1 MGSFDL
7 KSSLRVPGS
16 YLGSFLP
23 IPYKSGF
30 RPVMCF
36 ATAAPRARRAVAVL
50 GCRHKT
56 PCLSMSGDSMLQ
68 MKAFAAAA
76 FAVIFFP
83 AHTISAQTASFESFV
98 KSYYD
103 GEYAA
108 HPVAATSAGIHDY
121 DGKVDDMSADGQAR
135 NDARLHEALAA
146 LEGMNPQQLSPGDR
160 DDREVLMGRIK
171 GTLLDD
177 ETIKYWRKDP
187 SRYSR
192 VATLAVFELV
202 HRDFAPLADRLRA
215 AIAREQEI
223 PAVLAAGKA
232 NIEHAPRAFVEIAIR
247 NMAGSINFYRDGAPK
262 AFAAVEDPQLKRDF
276 ASSNDAAIAAFED
289 YKAFLET
296 QLSKADGDF
305 ALKSEVFVERL
316 TDNEMV
322 ALTVTKLRDI
332 ALRQLHRDQAALKAA
347 AREVDPAK
355 SVGAVV
361 EDIRRQHPNADTL
374 LPTAEEDLSGLRA
387 FVSKH
392 RLVTIPSELL
402 PTVEVTP
409 AFLRATTAAAM
420 DPPGPFEHNATQA
433 FYYVSPPDAG
443 MTAEKLEDYLQAY
456 YFSGLQL
463 ISAHEVWPGHFMQYL
478 TRRNHPQWSLARKL
492 AHAQSTTEG
501 WAHYAEQ
508 MMIEQGLAESDPKL
522 KVAQLNEALVRDCR
536 FIASIEMHTAG
547 KSVEDAAQLFMR
559 ECGSPQAEARRE
571 AYRGTSDPGYL
582 NYTIGKLEILKLRED
597 YKKAM
602 GTKFSL
608 AEFHDRFLAAGLVPV
623 KIIRR
628 EMMGVDAPL
637 L

>member
-1 MGSFDL
+1 MKTF
-7 KSSLRVPGS
+7 
-16 YLGSFLP
+16 
-23 IPYKSGF
+23 
-30 RPVMCF
+30 
-36 ATAAPRARRAVAVL
+36 TAA
-50 GCRHKT
+50 G
-56 PCLSMSGDSMLQ
+56 
-68 MKAFAAAA
+68 
-76 FAVIFFP
+76 FAVIFIAARAVP
-83 AHTISAQTASFESFV
+83 AQAASLESFV

-103 GEYAA
+103 AEYAA

-121 DGKVDDMSADGQAR
+121 DGKVDDMSAAGQAR

-146 LEGMNPQQLSPGDR
+146 LAGMNPQQLSPGDR

-202 HRDFAPLADRLRA
+202 HRDFAPLAERLRA
-215 AIAREQEI
+215 AIAREREV
-223 PAVLAAGKA
+223 PAVLAAGKV
-232 NIEHAPRAFVEIAIR
+232 NIEHPPRAFVEIALRGI
-247 NMAGSINFYRDGAPK
+247 AGSINFYRDGAPK
-262 AFAAVEDPQLKRDF
+262 AFAAVADPELQRDF
-276 ASSNDAAIAAFED
+276 ATSNDAAIAAFED

-305 ALKSEVFVERL
+305 ALQSAVFVERL
-316 TDNEMV
+316 TDNEMI
-322 ALTVTKLRDI
+322 ALPVSELHDI
-332 ALRQLHRDQAALKAA
+332 ALRQLHKDQAALKVAA
-347 AREVDPAK
+347 HEVDPAK

-361 EDIRRQHPNADTL
+361 EDIRRQHPNAATL

-387 FVSKH
+387 FVGEH
-392 RLVTIPSELL
+392 RLVTIPSDLL
-402 PTVEVTP
+402 PTVEATP
-409 AFLRATTAAAM
+409 EFMRATIAAAM
-420 DPPGPFEHNATQA
+420 DAPGPFEQHATQA

-443 MTAEKLEDYLQAY
+443 MSAEKLEDYLQAY
-456 YFSGLQL
+456 YFSGLEL
-463 ISAHEVWPGHFMQYL
+463 ISAHEVWPGHFVQYL
-478 TRRNHPQWSLARKL
+478 TRRNQPQWSLARKL

-508 MMIEQGLAESDPKL
+508 MMIEQGLGKSDPKL
-522 KVAQLNEALVRDCR
+522 KVAQLNEALLRDCR
-536 FIASIEMHTAG
+536 FVASIEMHTGG

-571 AYRGTSDPGYL
+571 AYRGTGDPGYL

-597 YKKAM
+597 YKKVM
-602 GTKFSL
+602 GAKFSL
-608 AEFHDRFLAAGLVPV
+608 TEFHDRFLGAGLVPV

-628 EMMGVDAPL
+628 EMLGVDGPL

>member
-1 MGSFDL
+1 MKTF
-7 KSSLRVPGS
+7 
-16 YLGSFLP
+16 
-23 IPYKSGF
+23 
-30 RPVMCF
+30 
-36 ATAAPRARRAVAVL
+36 TAA
-50 GCRHKT
+50 G
-56 PCLSMSGDSMLQ
+56 
-68 MKAFAAAA
+68 
-76 FAVIFFP
+76 FAVIFIAARAVP
-83 AHTISAQTASFESFV
+83 AQAASFESFV

-103 GEYAA
+103 AEYAA

-121 DGKVDDMSADGQAR
+121 DGKVDDMSAAGQAR

-146 LEGMNPQQLSPGDR
+146 LAGMNPQQLSPGDR

-202 HRDFAPLADRLRA
+202 HRDFAPLAERLRA
-215 AIAREQEI
+215 AIAREREV
-223 PAVLAAGKA
+223 PAVLAAGKV
-232 NIEHAPRAFVEIAIR
+232 NIEHPPRAFVEIALRGI
-247 NMAGSINFYRDGAPK
+247 AGSINFYRDGAPK
-262 AFAAVEDPQLKRDF
+262 AFAAVADPELQRDF
-276 ASSNDAAIAAFED
+276 ATSNDAAIAAFED

-305 ALKSEVFVERL
+305 ALQSAVFVERL
-316 TDNEMV
+316 TDNEMI
-322 ALTVTKLRDI
+322 ALPVSELHDI
-332 ALRQLHRDQAALKAA
+332 ALRQLHKDQAALKVAA
-347 AREVDPAK
+347 HEVDPAK

-361 EDIRRQHPNADTL
+361 EDIRRQHPNAATL

-387 FVSKH
+387 FVGEH
-392 RLVTIPSELL
+392 RLVTIPSDLL
-402 PTVEVTP
+402 PTVEATP
-409 AFLRATTAAAM
+409 EFMRATIAAAM
-420 DPPGPFEHNATQA
+420 DAPGPFEQHATQA

-443 MTAEKLEDYLQAY
+443 MSAEKLEDYLQAY
-456 YFSGLQL
+456 YFSGLEL
-463 ISAHEVWPGHFMQYL
+463 ISAHEVWPGHFVQYL
-478 TRRNHPQWSLARKL
+478 TRRNQPQWSLARKL

-508 MMIEQGLAESDPKL
+508 MMIEQGLGKSDPKL
-522 KVAQLNEALVRDCR
+522 KVAQLNEALLRDCR
-536 FIASIEMHTAG
+536 FVASIEMHTGG

-571 AYRGTSDPGYL
+571 AYRGTGDPGYL

-597 YKKAM
+597 YKKVM
-602 GTKFSL
+602 GAKFSL
-608 AEFHDRFLAAGLVPV
+608 TEFHDRFLGAGLVPV

-628 EMMGVDAPL
+628 EMLGVDGPL

>member
-1 MGSFDL
+1 MKTF
-7 KSSLRVPGS
+7 
-16 YLGSFLP
+16 
-23 IPYKSGF
+23 
-30 RPVMCF
+30 
-36 ATAAPRARRAVAVL
+36 AVAGL
-50 GCRHKT
+50 
-56 PCLSMSGDSMLQ
+56 
-68 MKAFAAAA
+68 
-76 FAVIFFP
+76 AVIFIAAYPIP
-83 AHTISAQTASFESFV
+83 AQAASFESLV

-121 DGKVDDMSADGQAR
+121 DGKVDDMSAAGQAR

-146 LEGMNPQQLSPGDR
+146 LAGMNPQQLSPGDR

-202 HRDFAPLADRLRA
+202 HRDFAPLAERLRA
-215 AIAREQEI
+215 AIAREREV
-223 PAVLAAGKA
+223 PAVLAAGKV
-232 NIEHAPRAFVEIAIR
+232 NIEHPPRAFVEIAIR
-247 NMAGSINFYRDGAPK
+247 GIAGSINFYRDGAPK
-262 AFAAVEDPQLKRDF
+262 AFAAVADSELQRDF
-276 ASSNDAAIAAFED
+276 ATSNDAAIAAFED
-289 YKAFLET
+289 YKAFLES

-305 ALKSEVFVERL
+305 ALQSAVFVERL
-316 TDNEMV
+316 TDNEMI
-322 ALTVTKLRDI
+322 ALPVSKLHDI
-332 ALRQLHRDQAALKAA
+332 ALRQLHQDQAALKAA

-361 EDIRRQHPNADTL
+361 EDIRRQHPSAATL

-387 FVSKH
+387 FVSEH
-392 RLVTIPSELL
+392 RLVTIPSDLL
-402 PTVEVTP
+402 PTVEATP
-409 AFLRATTAAAM
+409 EFMRATIAAAM
-420 DPPGPFEHNATQA
+420 DAPGPFEQHATQA

-443 MTAEKLEDYLQAY
+443 MSAEKLEDYLQAY

-463 ISAHEVWPGHFMQYL
+463 ISAHEVWPGHFVQYL
-478 TRRNHPQWSLARKL
+478 TRRNQPQWSLARKL

-508 MMIEQGLAESDPKL
+508 MMIEQGLAKSDPKL
-522 KVAQLNEALVRDCR
+522 KVAQLNEALLRDCR
-536 FIASIEMHTAG
+536 FVASIEMHTGG
-547 KSVEDAAQLFMR
+547 KSVEDAAQLFMS

-571 AYRGTSDPGYL
+571 AYRGTGDPGYL

-597 YKKAM
+597 YTKAM
-602 GTKFSL
+602 GAKFSL
-608 AEFHDRFLAAGLVPV
+608 TEFHDRFLAAGLVPV

-628 EMMGVDAPL
+628 EMLGVDGPL

>member
-1 MGSFDL
+1 MKTF
-7 KSSLRVPGS
+7 
-16 YLGSFLP
+16 
-23 IPYKSGF
+23 
-30 RPVMCF
+30 
-36 ATAAPRARRAVAVL
+36 TAA
-50 GCRHKT
+50 G
-56 PCLSMSGDSMLQ
+56 
-68 MKAFAAAA
+68 
-76 FAVIFFP
+76 FAVIFIAARAVP
-83 AHTISAQTASFESFV
+83 AQAASFESFV

-121 DGKVDDMSADGQAR
+121 DGKVDDMSAAGQAR

-146 LEGMNPQQLSPGDR
+146 LAGMNPQQLSPGDR

-202 HRDFAPLADRLRA
+202 HRDFAPLAERLRA
-215 AIAREQEI
+215 AIAREREV
-223 PAVLAAGKA
+223 PAVLAAGKV
-232 NIEHAPRAFVEIAIR
+232 NIEHPPRAFVEIALRGI
-247 NMAGSINFYRDGAPK
+247 AGSINFYRDGAPK
-262 AFAAVEDPQLKRDF
+262 AFAAVADPELQRDF
-276 ASSNDAAIAAFED
+276 ATSNDAAIAAFED

-305 ALKSEVFVERL
+305 ALQSAVFVERL
-316 TDNEMV
+316 TDNEMI
-322 ALTVTKLRDI
+322 ALPVSELHDI
-332 ALRQLHRDQAALKAA
+332 ALRQLHKDQAALKVAA
-347 AREVDPAK
+347 HEVDPAK

-361 EDIRRQHPNADTL
+361 EDIRRQHPNAATL

-387 FVSKH
+387 FVGEH
-392 RLVTIPSELL
+392 RLVTIPSDLL
-402 PTVEVTP
+402 PTVEATP
-409 AFLRATTAAAM
+409 EFMRATIAAAM
-420 DPPGPFEHNATQA
+420 DAPGPFEQHATQA

-443 MTAEKLEDYLQAY
+443 MSAEKLEDYLQAY
-456 YFSGLQL
+456 YFSGLEL
-463 ISAHEVWPGHFMQYL
+463 ISAHEVWPGHFVQYL
-478 TRRNHPQWSLARKL
+478 TRRNQPQWSLARKL

-508 MMIEQGLAESDPKL
+508 MMIEQGLGKSDPKL
-522 KVAQLNEALVRDCR
+522 KVAQLNEALLRDCR
-536 FIASIEMHTAG
+536 FVASIEMHTGG

-571 AYRGTSDPGYL
+571 AYRGTGDPGYL

-597 YKKAM
+597 YKKVM
-602 GTKFSL
+602 GAKFSL
-608 AEFHDRFLAAGLVPV
+608 TEFHDRFLGAGLVPV

-628 EMMGVDAPL
+628 EMLGVDGPL

>member
-1 MGSFDL
+1 MKTF
-7 KSSLRVPGS
+7 
-16 YLGSFLP
+16 
-23 IPYKSGF
+23 
-30 RPVMCF
+30 
-36 ATAAPRARRAVAVL
+36 TAA
-50 GCRHKT
+50 G
-56 PCLSMSGDSMLQ
+56 
-68 MKAFAAAA
+68 
-76 FAVIFFP
+76 FAVIFIAARAVP
-83 AHTISAQTASFESFV
+83 AQAASFESFV

-103 GEYAA
+103 AEYAA

-121 DGKVDDMSADGQAR
+121 DGKVDDMSAAGQAR

-146 LEGMNPQQLSPGDR
+146 LAGMNPQQLSPGDR

-202 HRDFAPLADRLRA
+202 HRDFAPLAERLRA
-215 AIAREQEI
+215 AIAREREV
-223 PAVLAAGKA
+223 PAVLAAGKV
-232 NIEHAPRAFVEIAIR
+232 NIEHPPRAFVEIALRGI
-247 NMAGSINFYRDGAPK
+247 AGSINFYRDGAPK
-262 AFAAVEDPQLKRDF
+262 AFAAVADPELQRDF
-276 ASSNDAAIAAFED
+276 ATSNDAAIAAFED

-305 ALKSEVFVERL
+305 ALQSAVFVERL
-316 TDNEMV
+316 TDNEMI
-322 ALTVTKLRDI
+322 ALPVSELHDI
-332 ALRQLHRDQAALKAA
+332 ALRQLHKDQAALKVAA
-347 AREVDPAK
+347 HEVDPAK

-361 EDIRRQHPNADTL
+361 EDIRRQHPNAATL

-387 FVSKH
+387 FVGEH
-392 RLVTIPSELL
+392 RLVTIPSDLL
-402 PTVEVTP
+402 PTVEATP
-409 AFLRATTAAAM
+409 EFMRATIAAAM
-420 DPPGPFEHNATQA
+420 DAPGPFEQHATQA
-433 FYYVSPPDAG
+433 FYYVSPPDSG
-443 MTAEKLEDYLQAY
+443 MSAEKLEDYLQAY

-463 ISAHEVWPGHFMQYL
+463 ISAHEVWPGHFVQYL
-478 TRRNHPQWSLARKL
+478 TRRNQPQWSLARKL

-508 MMIEQGLAESDPKL
+508 MMIEQGLAKSDPKL
-522 KVAQLNEALVRDCR
+522 KVGQLNEALLRDCR
-536 FIASIEMHTAG
+536 FVASIEMHTGG

-571 AYRGTSDPGYL
+571 AYRGTGDPGYL

-597 YKKAM
+597 YKKVM
-602 GTKFSL
+602 GAKFSL
-608 AEFHDRFLAAGLVPV
+608 TEFHDRFLGAGLVPV

-628 EMMGVDAPL
+628 EMLGVDGPL

>member
-1 MGSFDL
+1 M
-7 KSSLRVPGS
+7 
-16 YLGSFLP
+16 
-23 IPYKSGF
+23 
-30 RPVMCF
+30 
-36 ATAAPRARRAVAVL
+36 
-50 GCRHKT
+50 KT
-56 PCLSMSGDSMLQ
+56 
-68 MKAFAAAA
+68 FAAAG
-76 FAVIFFP
+76 FAVIFITAVAAP
-83 AHTISAQTASFESFV
+83 AEAASFESFV

-103 GEYAA
+103 AEYAA

-121 DGKVDDMSADGQAR
+121 DWKVDDMSAGGQAR
-135 NDARLHEALAA
+135 NDARLREALTA
-146 LEGMNPQQLSPGDR
+146 LQGMNPQQLSPGDR

-192 VATLAVFELV
+192 LATLAVFELV
-202 HRDFAPLADRLRA
+202 HRDFAPLAERLRA
-215 AIAREQEI
+215 AIAREREI

-232 NIEHAPRAFVEIAIR
+232 NIEHPPRAFVEIAIR
-247 NMAGSINFYRDGAPK
+247 NIAGSINFYRDGAPQ
-262 AFAAVEDPQLKRDF
+262 AFAAVENPGLKRDF
-276 ASSNDAAIAAFED
+276 ATGNDAAIAAFED

-296 QLSKADGDF
+296 QLGKADGDF
-305 ALKSEVFVERL
+305 ALKSDLFVERL

-322 ALTVTKLRDI
+322 ALPVRQLRDI
-332 ALRQLHRDQAALKAA
+332 ALRQLHSDQAALKAA

-387 FVSKH
+387 FVIAH
-392 RLVTIPSELL
+392 RLVTIPSDLL
-402 PTVEVTP
+402 PKVEATP
-409 AFLRATTAAAM
+409 EFARATTSAAM
-420 DPPGPFEHNATQA
+420 DWPGPFEQHATQA

-443 MTAEKLEDYLQAY
+443 MAADKLEDYLEAY
-456 YFSGLQL
+456 YFSGLRL

-508 MMIEQGLAESDPKL
+508 MMIEQGLAENDPKL
-522 KVAQLNEALVRDCR
+522 KVAQLNEALLRDCR
-536 FIASIEMHTAG
+536 FVASIEMHTAG
-547 KSVEDAAQLFMR
+547 KSVEDAAQLFMT
-559 ECGSPQAEARRE
+559 ECGTPQAEARRE

-602 GTKFSL
+602 GAKFSL
-608 AEFHDRFLAAGLVPV
+608 TEFHDRFLAAGLVPV

-628 EMMGVDAPL
+628 EMLGVDGPL

>member
-1 MGSFDL
+1 MKTFAVAGLVVIFIAA
-7 KSSLRVPGS
+7 
-16 YLGSFLP
+16 YP
-23 IPYKSGF
+23 IP
-30 RPVMCF
+30 
-36 ATAAPRARRAVAVL
+36 
-50 GCRHKT
+50 
-56 PCLSMSGDSMLQ
+56 
-68 MKAFAAAA
+68 
-76 FAVIFFP
+76 
-83 AHTISAQTASFESFV
+83 AQAASFESLV

-121 DGKVDDMSADGQAR
+121 DGKVDDMSAAGQAR

-146 LEGMNPQQLSPGDR
+146 LAGMNPQQLSPGDR

-202 HRDFAPLADRLRA
+202 HRDFAPLAERLRA
-215 AIAREQEI
+215 AIAREREV
-223 PAVLAAGKA
+223 PAVLAAGKV
-232 NIEHAPRAFVEIAIR
+232 NIEHPPRAFVEIAIR
-247 NMAGSINFYRDGAPK
+247 GIAGSINFYRDGAPK
-262 AFAAVEDPQLKRDF
+262 AFAAVADSELQRDF
-276 ASSNDAAIAAFED
+276 ATSNDAAIAAFED
-289 YKAFLET
+289 YKAFLES

-305 ALKSEVFVERL
+305 ALQSAVFVERL
-316 TDNEMV
+316 TDNEMI
-322 ALTVTKLRDI
+322 ALPVSRLHDI
-332 ALRQLHRDQAALKAA
+332 ALRQLHQDQDALKAA

-361 EDIRRQHPNADTL
+361 EDIRRQHPSAATL

-387 FVSKH
+387 FVSEH
-392 RLVTIPSELL
+392 RLVTIPSDLL
-402 PTVEVTP
+402 PTVEATP
-409 AFLRATTAAAM
+409 EFMRATIAAAM
-420 DPPGPFEHNATQA
+420 DAPGPFEQHATQA

-443 MTAEKLEDYLQAY
+443 MSAEKLEDYLQAY

-463 ISAHEVWPGHFMQYL
+463 ISAHEVWPGHFVQYL
-478 TRRNHPQWSLARKL
+478 TRRNQPQWSLARKL

-508 MMIEQGLAESDPKL
+508 MMIEQGLAKSDPKL
-522 KVAQLNEALVRDCR
+522 KVGQLNEALLRDCR
-536 FIASIEMHTAG
+536 FVASIEMHTGG
-547 KSVEDAAQLFMR
+547 KSVEDAAQLFMT

-571 AYRGTSDPGYL
+571 AYRGTGDPGYL

-602 GTKFSL
+602 GAKFSL
-608 AEFHDRFLAAGLVPV
+608 TEFHDRFLAAGLVPV

-628 EMMGVDAPL
+628 EMLGVDGPL

>member
-1 MGSFDL
+1 MKTF
-7 KSSLRVPGS
+7 
-16 YLGSFLP
+16 
-23 IPYKSGF
+23 
-30 RPVMCF
+30 
-36 ATAAPRARRAVAVL
+36 TAAGFVVIFIAARAVPA
-50 GCRHKT
+50 
-56 PCLSMSGDSMLQ
+56 Q
-68 MKAFAAAA
+68 AA
-76 FAVIFFP
+76 P
-83 AHTISAQTASFESFV
+83 FESFV

-121 DGKVDDMSADGQAR
+121 DGKVDDMSAAGQAR

-146 LEGMNPQQLSPGDR
+146 LAGMNPQQLSPGDR

-202 HRDFAPLADRLRA
+202 HRDFAPLAERLRA
-215 AIAREQEI
+215 AIAREREV
-223 PAVLAAGKA
+223 PAVLAAGKL
-232 NIEHAPRAFVEIAIR
+232 NIEHPPRAFVEIALRGI
-247 NMAGSINFYRDGAPK
+247 AGSINFYRDGAPK
-262 AFAAVEDPQLKRDF
+262 AFAAVADPELHRDF
-276 ASSNDAAIAAFED
+276 ATSNDAAIAALED

-305 ALKSEVFVERL
+305 ALQSAVFVERL
-316 TDNEMV
+316 TDNEMI
-322 ALTVTKLRDI
+322 ALPVSELHDI
-332 ALRQLHRDQAALKAA
+332 ALRQLHKDQAALKVA

-361 EDIRRQHPNADTL
+361 EDIRRQHPDAATL

-387 FVSKH
+387 FVGEH
-392 RLVTIPSELL
+392 RLVTIPSDLL
-402 PTVEVTP
+402 PTVEATP
-409 AFLRATTAAAM
+409 EFMRATIAAAM
-420 DPPGPFEHNATQA
+420 DAPGPFEQHATQA

-443 MTAEKLEDYLQAY
+443 MSADKLEDYLQAY
-456 YFSGLQL
+456 YFSGLEL
-463 ISAHEVWPGHFMQYL
+463 ISAHEVWPGHFVQYL
-478 TRRNHPQWSLARKL
+478 TRRNQPHWSLARKL

-508 MMIEQGLAESDPKL
+508 MMIEQGLGKSDPKL
-522 KVAQLNEALVRDCR
+522 KVAQLNEALLRDCR
-536 FIASIEMHTAG
+536 FVASIEMHTGG

-571 AYRGTSDPGYL
+571 AYRGTGDPGYL

-602 GTKFSL
+602 GAKFSL
-608 AEFHDRFLAAGLVPV
+608 KEFHDRFLAAGLVPV

-628 EMMGVDAPL
+628 EMLGVDGPL

>member
-1 MGSFDL
+1 MKTF
-7 KSSLRVPGS
+7 
-16 YLGSFLP
+16 
-23 IPYKSGF
+23 
-30 RPVMCF
+30 
-36 ATAAPRARRAVAVL
+36 TAA
-50 GCRHKT
+50 G
-56 PCLSMSGDSMLQ
+56 
-68 MKAFAAAA
+68 
-76 FAVIFFP
+76 FAVIFIAARAVP
-83 AHTISAQTASFESFV
+83 AQAASFESFV

-103 GEYAA
+103 AEYAA

-121 DGKVDDMSADGQAR
+121 DGKVDDMSAAGQAR

-146 LEGMNPQQLSPGDR
+146 LAGMNPQQLSPGDR

-202 HRDFAPLADRLRA
+202 HRDFAPLAERLRA
-215 AIAREQEI
+215 AIAREREV
-223 PAVLAAGKA
+223 PAVLAAGKV
-232 NIEHAPRAFVEIAIR
+232 NIEHPPRAFVEIALRGI
-247 NMAGSINFYRDGAPK
+247 AGSINFYRDGAPK
-262 AFAAVEDPQLKRDF
+262 AFAAVADPELQRDF
-276 ASSNDAAIAAFED
+276 ATSNDAAIAAFED

-305 ALKSEVFVERL
+305 ALQSAVFVERL
-316 TDNEMV
+316 TDNEMI
-322 ALTVTKLRDI
+322 ALPVSELHDI
-332 ALRQLHRDQAALKAA
+332 ALRQLHKDQAALKVAA
-347 AREVDPAK
+347 HEVDPAK

-361 EDIRRQHPNADTL
+361 EDIRRQHPNAATL

-387 FVSKH
+387 FVGEH
-392 RLVTIPSELL
+392 RLVTIPSDLL
-402 PTVEVTP
+402 PTVEATP
-409 AFLRATTAAAM
+409 EFMRATIAAAM
-420 DPPGPFEHNATQA
+420 DAPGPFEQHATQA

-443 MTAEKLEDYLQAY
+443 MSAEKLEDYLQAY
-456 YFSGLQL
+456 YFSGLEL
-463 ISAHEVWPGHFMQYL
+463 ISAHEVWPGHFVQYL
-478 TRRNHPQWSLARKL
+478 TRRNQPQWSLARKL

-508 MMIEQGLAESDPKL
+508 MMIEQGLGKSDPKL
-522 KVAQLNEALVRDCR
+522 KVAQLNEALLRDCR
-536 FIASIEMHTAG
+536 FVASIEMHTGG

-571 AYRGTSDPGYL
+571 AYRGTGDPGYL

-602 GTKFSL
+602 GAKFSL
-608 AEFHDRFLAAGLVPV
+608 TEFHDRFLAAGLVPV

-628 EMMGVDAPL
+628 EMLGVDGPL